1 MVAGNNRQA
10 GSYRFVGRISAN
22 KRAGQRSGTGSH
34 FSPRHWRPLPMA
46 KCSTNIDA
54 IGHIFGMPKPV
65 TRGNVV
71 ANKRKIIVHIATS
84 ADG

>member
-1 MVAGNNRQA
+1 
-10 GSYRFVGRISAN
+10 
-22 KRAGQRSGTGSH
+22 
-34 FSPRHWRPLPMA
+34 MA

-54 IGHIFGMPKPV
+54 IGHIFGMPKSV
-65 TRGNVV
+65 TRENVV